1 MAMSCCMVHVASSA
15 RLHIAQVVDFSAICG
30 VIGVCI
36 GASGAVIGATA
47 YHRRMADQDA
57 AAQDAA
63 WSADTLSGNPHARR
77 DKADRVQR
85 MFSAIARSYDLNNRL
100 HSFWQDQAWRR
111 AAVRLAR
118 PKPTDRVL
126 DVACG
131 TGDLTLAF
139 ARSRPAPAE
148 VTGLDFT
155 PQMLDVARCKSA
167 PSEATFVEGDAMS
180 LPFADS
186 SFDVLSIAFGIR
198 NVSDPARAL
207 REFRRVL
214 APGGRLVILEF
225 GQPRQG
231 ILRWLNDVYTRRVM
245 PLTASIIARDRSGA
259 YRYLPAS
266 VASFLEPKALAGAV
280 SAAGFEQVAQHPLTF
295 GVCVATTARV
305 PESTTLASQR

>member
-1 MAMSCCMVHVASSA
+1 MAEPH
-15 RLHIAQVVDFSAICG
+15 G
-30 VIGVCI
+30 
-36 GASGAVIGATA
+36 TA
-47 YHRRMADQDA
+47 H
-57 AAQDAA
+57 DAA
-63 WSADTLSGNPHARR
+63 WTTETLSGNPHARG

-85 MFSAIARSYDLNNRL
+85 MFSAIAGSYDLNNRL
-100 HSFWQDQAWRR
+100 HSLWQDQAWRR

-118 PKPTDRVL
+118 PTSADRVL

-139 ARSRPAPAE
+139 ARASPAPAS

-155 PQMLDVARCKSA
+155 APMLDVARTKA
-167 PSEATFVEGDAMS
+167 RRAEASFVEGDAMS
-180 LPFADS
+180 LPFSDA

-214 APGGRLVILEF
+214 SPGGRLVILEF
-225 GQPRQG
+225 GEPRTG
-231 ILRWLNDVYTRRVM
+231 ILRWLNSVYTRRVM

-259 YRYLPAS
+259 YRYLPKS
-266 VASFLEPKALAGAV
+266 VASFLDPAALAKAV
-280 SAAGFEQVAQHPLTF
+280 ADAGFADVRQHLLTF

-305 PESTTLASQR
+305 PETTTLGDDR

>member
-1 MAMSCCMVHVASSA
+1 MVEPQGTA
-15 RLHIAQVVDFSAICG
+15 R
-30 VIGVCI
+30 
-36 GASGAVIGATA
+36 
-47 YHRRMADQDA
+47 
-57 AAQDAA
+57 DAA
-63 WSADTLSGNPHARR
+63 WTPDALSGNPHARG

-111 AAVRLAR
+111 AAVRLVQ
-118 PKPTDRVL
+118 PSPTDRVL

-139 ARSRPAPAE
+139 ARADPAPAA

-155 PQMLDVARCKSA
+155 PQMLDVARRKA
-167 PSEATFVEGDAMS
+167 TPSEASFVGGDAMS
-180 LPFADS
+180 LPFGDA

-225 GQPRQG
+225 GEPKQAV
-231 ILRWLNDVYTRRVM
+231 LRWLNSVYTHRVM
-245 PLTASIIARDRSGA
+245 PLTASVIARDRSGA
-259 YRYLPAS
+259 YRYLPKS
-266 VASFLEPKALAGAV
+266 VASFLDPAALARAV
-280 SAAGFEQVAQHPLTF
+280 SDAGFAAVRQHPLTF

-305 PESTTLASQR
+305 PEMTTLGASR

>member
-1 MAMSCCMVHVASSA
+1 MHCESA
-15 RLHIAQVVDFSAICG
+15 TRLIDADGDLIWAARG
-30 VIGVCI
+30 VIGVQIAPSGTVI
-36 GASGAVIGATA
+36 GASA
-47 YHRRMADQDA
+47 YHRPMAEPHGTA
-57 AAQDAA
+57 RDAA
-63 WSADTLSGNPHARR
+63 WTPDTLSGNPHARG

-85 MFSAIARSYDLNNRL
+85 MFSAIAGSYDLNNRL

-111 AAVRLAR
+111 AAVRLVR
-118 PKPTDRVL
+118 PMSTDRVL

-139 ARSRPAPAE
+139 ARANPAPAA

-155 PQMLDVARCKSA
+155 APMLDVARTKA
-167 PSEATFVEGDAMS
+167 KPAEASFVEGDAMS
-180 LPFADS
+180 LPFADA

-214 APGGRLVILEF
+214 SPGGRLVILEF
-225 GQPRQG
+225 GEPKQG
-231 ILRWLNDVYTRRVM
+231 VLRWLNSVYTHRVM

-259 YRYLPAS
+259 YRYLPRS
-266 VASFLEPKALAGAV
+266 VASFLEPAALARAV
-280 SAAGFEQVAQHPLTF
+280 AEAGFADVRQHPLTF

-305 PESTTLASQR
+305 PETTTLDGIR

>member
-1 MAMSCCMVHVASSA
+1 MAE
-15 RLHIAQVVDFSAICG
+15 RLG
-30 VIGVCI
+30 
-36 GASGAVIGATA
+36 T
-47 YHRRMADQDA
+47 
-57 AAQDAA
+57 AQDPA
-63 WSADTLSGNPHARR
+63 WTADALSGNPHARG
-77 DKADRVQR
+77 DKADRVRR
-85 MFSAIARSYDLNNRL
+85 MFSAIAGSYDLNNRL

-111 AAVRLAR
+111 AAVRLVR
-118 PKPTDRVL
+118 PDATDRVL

-139 ARSRPAPAE
+139 ARSRPAPAS

-167 PSEATFVEGDAMS
+167 PNEASFIEGDAMN
-180 LPFADS
+180 LPCADA

-225 GQPRQG
+225 GEPRHP
-231 ILRWLNDVYTRRVM
+231 ILRWINGVYTRRVM
-245 PLTASIIARDRSGA
+245 PLTASVIARDRSGA

-266 VASFLEPKALAGAV
+266 VASFLDPKALARAV
-280 SAAGFEQVAQHPLTF
+280 SDAGFAEVTQHPLTF

-305 PESTTLASQR
+305 PKTTTLGAVR